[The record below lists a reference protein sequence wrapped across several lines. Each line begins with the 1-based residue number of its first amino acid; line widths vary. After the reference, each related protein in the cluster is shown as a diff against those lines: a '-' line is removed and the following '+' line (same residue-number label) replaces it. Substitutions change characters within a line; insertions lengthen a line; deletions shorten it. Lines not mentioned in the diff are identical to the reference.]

1 MKELLKVTVL
11 KDAICSAEIH
21 CETQHEKVMLAS
33 SLLSLMDK
41 DEEFAK
47 ILIRNSFLYMSLRKK
62 VSETNAEA
70 IRSAEIKTKN

>member
-21 CETQHEKVMLAS
+21 CETQHEKDMLAA
-33 SLLSLMDK
+33 SLMSLMDK

-47 ILIRNSFLYMSLRKK
+47 ILIRNTFLYMSLRKK
-62 VSETNAEA
+62 VSETNDKA

>member
-1 MKELLKVTVL
+1 MS
-11 KDAICSAEIH
+11 IF
-21 CETQHEKVMLAS
+21 HEKEMLAG

-47 ILIRNSFLYMSLRKK
+47 ILIRNSFLYMSLRQK

>member
-1 MKELLKVTVL
+1 MKELLKVTVV
-11 KDAICSAEIH
+11 KDPVCSAEIH
-21 CETQHEKVMLAS
+21 CETQHEKEMLAA

-41 DEEFAK
+41 DEEFAR
-47 ILIRNSFLYMSLRKK
+47 LLMRNSFLFMSLRKK